1 MKMSSP
7 KDHSFPKL
15 SIIAFSSDCKRS
27 TLVHLSL
34 LLTALFLAAS
44 SLFYCVAAQ
53 EDRHQHRRSS
63 HIVSHGALSD
73 EEALYIKNRQLL
85 YYRDEFDDRGELAL
99 KHAILSNPLNIT
111 GNWVRSNVCKY
122 TAVFC
127 TKAFDNSTIRTVAGI
142 DLNHGDIARYL
153 PEELGLLTDLALFH
167 INSNK
172 FCGNCSSHHTRRQ
185 QFLLVPVLLIR
196 PLPNRC
202 LGWALLH
209 RQFLRQRCHP
219 SSREGDSAAPG
230 DRSAEDREEEQAR
243 SLQDAFDLAI
253 RSHDYGSHYQGV
265 YSVKCNQDR
274 FVVEEIVK
282 FGSPF
287 RFRLEV
293 GSKPELLLAMSCL
306 CKGNPDAL
314 LICNGFKDLEYISL
328 ALYTRKLTVVVLE
341 QEEELDLVVDLSRK
355 LGDRNGIDGSRTKY
369 ASSSERC
376 RLAMVVFVV
385 DGLAIPIADEL
396 AAESTESEAQEW
408 PAASTVTQPRQL
420 LLPQT
425 AFSVLL
431 LLPPPPSLASQLP
444 PTSKTAVKRLADRE
458 ALP

>member
-1 MKMSSP
+1 MSASTPQFSAPRRSTTARSGPWPGSTSTTATLPGTCRRSSGCSRISHCSTSTPTGSVETVPHITPAADNSHWSP
-7 KDHSFPKL
+7 S
-15 SIIAFSSDCKRS
+15 FSSDLYRIDAWGGPYFTVNS
-27 TLVHLSL
+27 SGNVAVRPHGRATLPH
-34 LLTALFLAAS
+34 
-44 SLFYCVAAQ
+44 Q
-53 EDRHQHRRSS
+53 E
-63 HIVSHGALSD
+63 
-73 EEALYIKNRQLL
+73 
-85 YYRDEFDDRGELAL
+85 
-99 KHAILSNPLNIT
+99 
-111 GNWVRSNVCKY
+111 
-122 TAVFC
+122 
-127 TKAFDNSTIRTVAGI
+127 I
-142 DLNHGDIARYL
+142 DLLKIV
-153 PEELGLLTDLALFH
+153 
-167 INSNK
+167 K
-172 FCGNCSSHHTRRQ
+172 K
-185 QFLLVPVLLIR
+185 
-196 PLPNRC
+196 
-202 LGWALLH
+202 
-209 RQFLRQRCHP
+209 
-219 SSREGDSAAPG
+219 
-230 DRSAEDREEEQAR
+230 AR

-274 FVVEEIVK
+274 FVVEDIVK

-328 ALYTRKLTVVVLE
+328 ALYTRKLTVIVLE

-355 LGDRNGIDGSRTKY
+355 LGDRNGINGSRTKY

-385 DGLAIPIADEL
+385 DGPAIPIADEL
-396 AAESTESEAQEW
+396 AAEFTESEAQEW

-425 AFSVLL
+425 ASSVLL

-444 PTSKTAVKRLADRE
+444 PTSKTAVKRLAGR
-458 ALP
+458 